1 MKAGLE
7 EEWNRR
13 WQAVLGKNMRKEQTK
28 WSRRWQ
34 AFLVKSQSKRG
45 WRWRGP
51 QGGRQSSLRVKVSV
65 GGGGGDHKVAGG
77 SRLESE

>member
-28 WSRRWQ
+28 WSRRWR
-34 AFLVKSQSKRG
+34 AVLRRRQSKRG
-45 WRWRGP
+45 WRFRG
-51 QGGRQSSLRVKVSV
+51 
-65 GGGGGDHKVAGG
+65 HKVAGSSRVGVRVSASGGEAEHKVAG
-77 SRLESE
+77 SPW

>member
-13 WQAVLGKNMRKEQTK
+13 WQAVLGKNMGKKSAK

-34 AFLVKSQSKRG
+34 AVLRRSQSKRG
-45 WRWRGP
+45 WRWRG
-51 QGGRQSSLRVKVSV
+51 
-65 GGGGGDHKVAGG
+65 HKVAGC
-77 SRLESE
+77 SRVRVRVTVGGG